1 MPETKETT
9 STKSLPLSYLFQIV
23 FALTFILSILLSELS
38 DKFDLP
44 DELFNL
50 VTLLSLPAFFIS
62 SIISLISTRKSK
74 IWHKIISRSLLL
86 LSALV
91 LSVCL
96 YFLFGDTISDFWHRE
111 KFDAELWRT
120 SANINGEWP
129 PRLCMVDSLMKQK
142 ILDGLTKEKVIELL
156 GEPASK
162 GFPLGAIDC
171 DIHYYLGPE
180 RGFMRIDSEWLFITF
195 DTDGKVK
202 RYWIYRD

>member
-1 MPETKETT
+1 MLENKETT
-9 STKSLPLSYLFQIV
+9 SSKSLPLSYLFQIG
-23 FALTFILSILLSELS
+23 FALTFILSLLLSELS
-38 DKFDLP
+38 DNFDLP

-50 VTLLSLPAFFIS
+50 ITLLSIPAFFIS
-62 SIISLISTRKSK
+62 SIISLFSTRKSK
-74 IWHKIISRSLLL
+74 IWHKIITRSLLL
-86 LSALV
+86 LSALI

-111 KFDAELWRT
+111 KFDAKLWRA
-120 SANINGEWP
+120 SADINGEWP
-129 PRLCMVDSLMKQK
+129 PRLCMVDNLMKKK

-162 GFPLGAIDC
+162 GFPFGAIDC

-180 RGFMRIDSEWLFITF
+180 RGFMRIDSEWLFITL
-195 DTDGKVK
+195 DKDGKVN